1 MLTARQVADDGGDTE
16 FANPYTAYA
25 ALPEERKAELAKY
38 RVVHSV
44 AASQLLFNPGA
55 SEKDR
60 EAWNRAPSREHP
72 LVWRRRDGRNSLLI
86 GATAGEIV
94 GMSPENGPASADDLT
109 QETFLR
115 AIKSLP
121 RFSGRSTAKT
131 WLMSIARRVV
141 VDQIRYNTSRPR
153 PAYVLDL
160 DDVLGA
166 RRGGDRI
173 EAMVEIR
180 MLLDGLDADRRE
192 ALVLTQVLGL
202 TYAEAAEVSGCPIG
216 TIRSRVA
223 RARDDLLR
231 AANEEKARDSSP
243 MWPGRIRGRG

>member
-1 MLTARQVADDGGDTE
+1 MATRGDDDQVTHLAIAAGRGDR
-16 FANPYTAYA
+16 A
-25 ALPEERKAELAKY
+25 ALT
-38 RVVHSV
+38 
-44 AASQLLFNPGA
+44 QFI
-55 SEKDR
+55 
-60 EAWNRAPSREHP
+60 EATQRD
-72 LVWRRRDGRNSLLI
+72 VWRTVAYLAD
-86 GATAGEIV
+86 
-94 GMSPENGPASADDLT
+94 PANADDLT

-141 VDQIRYNTSRPR
+141 VDQIRYNSSRPR

-160 DDVLGA
+160 DDVLVA
-166 RRGGDRI
+166 QRGGDRI
-173 EAMVEIR
+173 EEMVEIR
-180 MLLDGLDADRRE
+180 MLLDGLDAERHE

-216 TIRSRVA
+216 TIRSRIA

-231 AANEEKARDSSP
+231 AANENDRA
-243 MWPGRIRGRG
+243 G